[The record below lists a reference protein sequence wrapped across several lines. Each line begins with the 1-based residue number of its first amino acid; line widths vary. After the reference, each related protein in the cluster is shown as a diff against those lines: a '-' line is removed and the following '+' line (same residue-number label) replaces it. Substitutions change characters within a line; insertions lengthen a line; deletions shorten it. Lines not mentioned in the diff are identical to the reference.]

1 MGNNN
6 ANTSIERIMNTE
18 SLFDTNGKENGLINE
33 LIRLMS
39 EGKIVKV
46 KGNKKKKTKEK
57 ESWILDIIHND
68 EFVLGSF
75 AKYVYNQVYESFAG
89 IDDRNDKE
97 NLVGNTL
104 LLVSDSLSELVIDKK
119 YQTIFNNLGLKQNID
134 GMKAILIN
142 EEYSKQ
148 LFGYLKKIV
157 KIKIKNL
164 IREGYSYNIDGKEF
178 HKNGKYEFTDYTM
191 ASEIDGA
198 NDEGEDGSYPDG
210 YVNSI
215 ADTDAHKF
223 TEYKEKNYYSVLE
236 LVMDNK
242 EDIFTDKQLEFMKD
256 WGNKEKYSNEDK
268 KQYKRSITKRLFE
281 YCDNNPYITK
291 DKNGKYNIRKTTLDD
306 ILADAKK
313 LNTNLAKFE
322 FMMNELSL
330 NQQLLNRFIDRIIEK
345 YDNNYYKPI
354 VLYLRDKKNIDLVF
368 INTKFSKIINN
379 ISL

>member
-1 MGNNN
+1 MENNN

-18 SLFDTNGKENGLINE
+18 SLFDTNEKENGLINE

-57 ESWILDIIHND
+57 ESWVLDIIHND

-142 EEYSKQ
+142 EDYSKQ
-148 LFGYLKKIV
+148 LYGYLKKIV
-157 KIKIKNL
+157 EIKIKNL
-164 IREGYSYNIDGKEF
+164 IRDGYSYNIDGKEF
-178 HKNGKYEFTDYTM
+178 HKNGNYQFIDYVRESSINTKDN
-191 ASEIDGA
+191 DG
-198 NDEGEDGSYPDG
+198 NQLYPDG
-210 YVNSI
+210 FFESI
-215 ADTDAHKF
+215 MDENAHKY
-223 TEYKEKNYYSVLE
+223 TEYEEKNYHSVLE

-242 EDIFTDKQLEFMKD
+242 ENIFTDKQLEFLKNWQD
-256 WGNKEKYSNEDK
+256 KNKYTRQNAYDYREN
-268 KQYKRSITKRLFE
+268 IAKRLFE
-281 YCDNNPYITK
+281 FCDNHPYIMK
-291 DKNGKYNIRKTTLDD
+291 DKNGKYSIRKTTLDD
-306 ILADAKK
+306 IVSEADKQKTNKDKFIYLMNK
-313 LNTNLAKFE
+313 LME
-322 FMMNELSL
+322 
-330 NQQLLNRFIDRIIEK
+330 NQTMLDRFIDKIIDN
-345 YDNNYYKPI
+345 YDNNYYRPLVKYI
-354 VLYLRDKKNIDLVF
+354 NKKEIDLVF
-368 INTKFSKIINN
+368 INNEFTEILDF
-379 ISL
+379 LR

>member
-1 MGNNN
+1 MENNN

-57 ESWILDIIHND
+57 ESWVLDIIHND

-142 EEYSKQ
+142 EDYSKQ
-148 LFGYLKKIV
+148 LYGYLKKIV
-157 KIKIKNL
+157 EIKIKNL
-164 IREGYSYNIDGKEF
+164 IRDGYSYNIDGKEF
-178 HKNGKYEFTDYTM
+178 HKNGNYQFTDYVRESSINTKDN
-191 ASEIDGA
+191 DG
-198 NDEGEDGSYPDG
+198 NQLYPDG
-210 YVNSI
+210 FFESI
-215 ADTDAHKF
+215 MDENAHKY
-223 TEYKEKNYYSVLE
+223 TEYEEKNYHSVLE

-242 EDIFTDKQLEFMKD
+242 ENIFTKKQLEFLKNWQD
-256 WGNKEKYSNEDK
+256 KNKYNKLDRE
-268 KQYKRSITKRLFE
+268 QYKRTIAKRLFLF
-281 YCDNNPYITK
+281 CDNHPYIMK
-291 DKNGKYNIRKTTLDD
+291 DKNGKYSIRKTTLDD
-306 ILADAKK
+306 IVSEADKQKTNKDKFIYLMNK
-313 LNTNLAKFE
+313 LME
-322 FMMNELSL
+322 
-330 NQQLLNRFIDRIIEK
+330 NQTILDRFIDKIIDN
-345 YDNNYYKPI
+345 YDNNYYRPLVKYI
-354 VLYLRDKKNIDLVF
+354 NNQEIDLVF
-368 INTKFSKIINN
+368 INNEFTEILDF
-379 ISL
+379 LR

>member
-18 SLFDTNGKENGLINE
+18 SLFDTDGEENGLINE

-142 EEYSKQ
+142 EDYSKQ
-148 LFGYLKKIV
+148 LYGYLKKIV
-157 KIKIKNL
+157 EIKIKNL
-164 IREGYSYNIDGKEF
+164 IRDGYSYNIDGKEF
-178 HKNGKYEFTDYTM
+178 HRNGNYQFTDYVRESSINTK
-191 ASEIDGA
+191 DG
-198 NDEGEDGSYPDG
+198 DGNQLYPDG
-210 YVNSI
+210 FFESI
-215 ADTDAHKF
+215 MDENAHKY
-223 TEYKEKNYYSVLE
+223 TEYEEKNYHSVLE

-242 EDIFTDKQLEFMKD
+242 ENIFTKKQLEFLKNWQD
-256 WGNKEKYSNEDK
+256 KNKYNKLDRE
-268 KQYKRSITKRLFE
+268 QYKRTIAKRLFLF
-281 YCDNNPYITK
+281 CDNHPYIMK
-291 DKNGKYNIRKTTLDD
+291 DKNGKYSIRKTTLDD
-306 ILADAKK
+306 IVSEADKQKTNKDKFIYLMNK
-313 LNTNLAKFE
+313 LME
-322 FMMNELSL
+322 
-330 NQQLLNRFIDRIIEK
+330 NQTILDRFIDKIIDNF
-345 YDNNYYKPI
+345 DNNYYRPLVKYI
-354 VLYLRDKKNIDLVF
+354 NKQEIDLVF
-368 INTKFSKIINN
+368 INNEFTEILDF
-379 ISL
+379 LR

>member
-1 MGNNN
+1 MENNN

-142 EEYSKQ
+142 EDYSKQ
-148 LFGYLKKIV
+148 LYGYLKKIV
-157 KIKIKNL
+157 EIKIKNL
-164 IREGYSYNIDGKEF
+164 IRDGYSYNIDGKEF
-178 HKNGKYEFTDYTM
+178 HKNGNYQFTDYVRESSINTKDN
-191 ASEIDGA
+191 DG
-198 NDEGEDGSYPDG
+198 NQLYPDG
-210 YVNSI
+210 FFESI
-215 ADTDAHKF
+215 MDENAHKY
-223 TEYKEKNYYSVLE
+223 TEYEEKNYHSVLE

-242 EDIFTDKQLEFMKD
+242 EDIFTDKQLEFLKNWQD
-256 WGNKEKYSNEDK
+256 KNKYK
-268 KQYKRSITKRLFE
+268 KEYRRAYKNNIAKRLFE
-281 YCDNNPYITK
+281 YCDNHPYIMK
-291 DKNGKYNIRKTTLDD
+291 DKNGKYSIRKTTLDD
-306 ILADAKK
+306 IVSEADKQKTNKDKFIYLMNK
-313 LNTNLAKFE
+313 LME
-322 FMMNELSL
+322 
-330 NQQLLNRFIDRIIEK
+330 NQTMLDRFIDKIIDN
-345 YDNNYYKPI
+345 YDNNYYRPLVKYI
-354 VLYLRDKKNIDLVF
+354 NKQEIDLVF
-368 INTKFSKIINN
+368 INNEFTEILDF
-379 ISL
+379 LR